1 MRGAETEQTVMSNN
15 AAFALPAPRIVYRDA
30 GLVVGEVGSASVSIW
45 RGEVT
50 RPRFDQQRLGL
61 NEVARRHKPRAV
73 FLCVIEGSAIAP
85 GADLRKASAQ
95 MMDALQDELCCAA
108 IVIEGVGFKA
118 SMNRSALIAMSM
130 LMKARKYPVH
140 YCATVDE
147 ALAWMSKRMVLAT
160 DAFRRDVESLRSTFT
175 AT

>member
-1 MRGAETEQTVMSNN
+1 MSNRP
-15 AAFALPAPRIVYRDA
+15 AFALPAPRVVFNDA
-30 GLVVGEVGSASVSIW
+30 GLVVGEVGCASVSIW

-50 RPRFDQQRLGL
+50 RPRFEQQRLGL
-61 NEVARRHKPRAV
+61 SDVARRWKPRAA
-73 FLCVIEGSAIAP
+73 FLCVIEASAIAP
-85 GADLRKASAQ
+85 GSDLRKASAQ
-95 MMDALQDELCCAA
+95 MMDAVQEELCCAA

-140 YCATVDE
+140 YCATVNE
-147 ALAWMSKRMVLAT
+147 ALISMGKHMVLAT
-160 DAFRRDVESLRSTFT
+160 DPYRKDIESLRAMFS